1 MKLINSPYQQFV
13 FKSYSFDQ
21 ATGLAEFVYRLDDVE
36 FVERVKFPMAVVEK
50 IGDVTGP
57 IPGSAP
63 TELDQALFALHLI
76 GGISYYKAGLPKE
89 IIIESGSLS
98 EEDAK
103 FWNKLYTL
111 GLGEFFYRHDLDFR
125 DYIHFPFITNPAN
138 QFVVEMANPTSW
150 PKSMESR
157 VLLPIGGG
165 KDSLVA
171 VEMLRRAGIDFD
183 LLVLGDHARIN
194 DVIRAVG
201 INALRIDRVIDPKL
215 FELNQQGAWNGHVP
229 ISAYIAFACVV
240 TAVLHGKRDI
250 VLSNERSANV
260 GNVKVGDVEI
270 NHQYSKSLEF
280 ERDLQHY
287 INDRISNEIRYF
299 SLLRPMSELSITKQ
313 FAEIGKYFEVFSS
326 CNKNFKQSGE
336 VPEHSWCGDCA
347 KCAFV
352 FAMLAAWLSKAELLK
367 IFGTIFFDH
376 ENLLET
382 YRDLLGCGVG
392 KPFDCVG
399 EPDEMIV
406 ALELAHRRGDLG
418 ETAVMKWFAQDILPT
433 QTDLEEKIES
443 VLTLSKEHSMSEEY
457 AKIVYEN

>member
-1 MKLINSPYQQFV
+1 MQTINSSYQQFV

-21 ATGLAEFVYRLDDVE
+21 ATGQAEFVYRLDDVE
-36 FVERVKFPMAVVEK
+36 FVERVKFP
-50 IGDVTGP
+50 IDSTTSGLHDST
-57 IPGSAP
+57 
-63 TELDQALFALHLI
+63 TLDNALFALHLI
-76 GGISYYKAGLPKE
+76 GGISYYKAGLAKE
-89 IIIESGSLS
+89 IIVESGSLS

-111 GLGEFFYRHDLDFR
+111 GLGEFFYRNDLDFR
-125 DYIHFPFITNPAN
+125 DYINFPFVTNPAD
-138 QFVVEMANPTSW
+138 QFANPMTTLDVVILSGA
-150 PKSMESR
+150 
-157 VLLPIGGG
+157 LLPIGGG
-165 KDSLVA
+165 KDSLVT
-171 VEMLRRAGIDFD
+171 VEMLKRVGLDFD

-194 DVIRAVG
+194 DVIRAVDV
-201 INALRIDRVIDPKL
+201 NALRIERVIDPKL
-215 FELNQQGAWNGHVP
+215 FDLNKQGAWNGHVP
-229 ISAYIAFACVV
+229 ISAYIAFASVV
-240 TAVLHGKRDI
+240 VAVLQGKRDI

-287 INDRISNEIRYF
+287 ISDRISKEIRYF
-299 SLLRPMSELSITKQ
+299 SLLRPLSELSITKR

-336 VPEHSWCGDCA
+336 ASEHRWCGDCA

-352 FAMLAAWLSKAELLK
+352 FAMMAAWIPKVELER
-367 IFGTIFFDH
+367 IFGAIFFDY

-399 EPDEMIV
+399 EPDEVIV
-406 ALELAHRRGDLG
+406 ALELARRRGELD
-418 ETAVMKWFAQDILPT
+418 EMAVMKWFVQDILPT
-433 QTDLEEKIES
+433 QTDLEAKIEA
-443 VLTLSKEHSMSEEY
+443 VLKLSADHSMPEEY